1 MNTDGLED
9 RIKEMLTE
17 RFIVS
22 VPPGEIDAQASLV
35 DTYGVDSVSV
45 LEMIVGLEE
54 AFGIA
59 VGDTDFS
66 IDNFQTVAAIAGF
79 VRNRM
84 E

>member
-1 MNTDGLED
+1 MADERIED
-9 RIKEMLTE
+9 RIKTMLTE

-22 VPPGEIDAQASLV
+22 VTADEIDEKASLV
-35 DTYGVDSVSV
+35 DVYGVDSVSV
-45 LEMIVGLEE
+45 LEMVVGLEE

-66 IDNFQTVAAIAGF
+66 IEHFQTVAAIADF
-79 VRNRM
+79 VRGRL